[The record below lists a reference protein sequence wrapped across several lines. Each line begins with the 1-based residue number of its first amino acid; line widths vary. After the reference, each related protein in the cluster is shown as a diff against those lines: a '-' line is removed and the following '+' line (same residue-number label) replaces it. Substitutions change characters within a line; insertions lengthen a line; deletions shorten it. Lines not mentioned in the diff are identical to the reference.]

1 MDTKLVEPAT
11 KKKTVTPIQASFD
24 LARVRCAGETML
36 QSAIEKDSDFHERL
50 MQLSAE
56 GNEGFIDGRL
66 SLIKDSY
73 RVEALLT
80 PTLNQLKEMLRT
92 TLRLVQPID
101 LYVQANPNLN
111 AFCMPTRKG
120 TRLVMCLHSSLV
132 ELFTLHELM
141 FVMGHEVGHAILR
154 HGRIPKIGFDDMNF
168 SPLEVVRTRTLSRR
182 QEVSCDRVGLLACQ
196 DVKVAGSALLKI
208 MSGLSDR
215 WITFDEE
222 VFGRQFDQIADLAEV
237 TQLED
242 ATSTHP
248 IIGMRA
254 KLLRTFADSKLFA
267 DAMGRSSSL
276 ISEEDLERTSLH
288 LLSVLEPDLSEIE
301 SASDEEASNVLLIFG
316 SLALAAADGAFDAAE
331 AAFLRKRMKLTDE
344 MVAAMRQPDFVETT
358 LANIAEPAGVLA
370 RKLNTPARAGLLREL
385 CRVALVSGG
394 YDQAEQSVL
403 SRIGQLLDLPEVV
416 FSHVLTQTEV
426 PEIELAEE
434 PAVAKPT
441 RRKKKSS
448 AT

>member
-1 MDTKLVEPAT
+1 MP
-11 KKKTVTPIQASFD
+11 TVDA
-24 LARVRCAGETML
+24 A
-36 QSAIEKDSDFHERL
+36 
-50 MQLSAE
+50 
-56 GNEGFIDGRL
+56 
-66 SLIKDSY
+66 
-73 RVEALLT
+73 LT

-101 LYVQANPNLN
+101 LYVQANPELN
-111 AFCMPTRKG
+111 AYCMPTRKG

-132 ELFTLHELM
+132 DLLTLHELM
-141 FVMGHEVGHAILR
+141 FVMGHEVGHAILG
-154 HGRIPKIGFDDMNF
+154 HGRIPKIGFDDMDF

-196 DVKVAGSALLKI
+196 DVRVAGSALLKI

-215 WITFDEE
+215 WLTFDEE

-242 ATSTHP
+242 AASTHP

-267 DAMGRSSSL
+267 DAMGRPSAL
-276 ISEEDLERTSLH
+276 VSEDDLERTSLH

-301 SASDEEASNVLLIFG
+301 SASDEEAGNLLLVFG
-316 SLALAAADGAFDAAE
+316 SLVLAAADGVFDAAE
-331 AAFLRKRMKLTDE
+331 ATFLQKRMKLTDD
-344 MVAAMRQPDFVETT
+344 MVVAMQQPDFVERT
-358 LANIAEPAGVLA
+358 LANIAEPRRSTGPQAKYMRAPVCCANCA
-370 RKLNTPARAGLLREL
+370 RSPF
-385 CRVALVSGG
+385 VSGG

-426 PEIELAEE
+426 PEVDLTEKPSVTK
-434 PAVAKPT
+434 PA
-441 RRKKKSS
+441 RRKKKPIP
-448 AT
+448 TE